1 MIYQTNMKSNKINIA
16 LVGFGNIGSYFYKT
30 VIKNKKNIYRKTGK
44 IPIFKYISAK
54 NINKKRIIKL
64 PKKKLVKNFSNIVL
78 DKEVD
83 IVVELIGGS
92 EGAAKKLVFSS
103 LMNKKHVITANK
115 ALISKYGDKL
125 AVIAEKNKVNLEYEA
140 SVAGGIPI
148 IRAIKEGL
156 ITNKINKIYGIL
168 NGTTN
173 YILSKMESSGNDFYH
188 VLDNA
193 KKLGFAESNPLSDLN
208 GNDSAAKLRILS
220 SIAFSI
226 NISKNKILTE
236 GIQNIN
242 LTDILYAKKFGYK
255 IKLLSI
261 SENKKKKL
269 IERVHPCLV
278 SANSFLANTDGVL
291 NAIVIDAAPVGKT
304 VLQGEGAGPG
314 PTSSALISD
323 LCSVLRGNI
332 KYPFGISSKL
342 RKKTS
347 KFDILNHTSS
357 SYFRIEVK
365 DLPGVLSSITKMFA
379 KNKISI
385 KNLLQNP
392 DKKNKKATIIIIT
405 HKSLE
410 KNYNNLF
417 SNLTRNKFVLKK
429 PTFIRIE
436 KV

>member
-1 MIYQTNMKSNKINIA
+1 MKKKINIA
-16 LVGFGNIGSYFYKT
+16 IAGFGNIGSYFYK
-30 VIKNKKNIYRKTGK
+30 VLQKNKNNISTKTGR
-44 IPIFKYISAK
+44 IPLVKYICAK
-54 NINKKRIIKL
+54 NINKKRLIKIPKSKWINNPLNLSLMDDIDII
-64 PKKKLVKNFSNIVL
+64 
-78 DKEVD
+78 
-83 IVVELIGGS
+83 VELIGGS
-92 EGAAKKLVFSS
+92 EGVAKKLVFSA
-103 LMNKKHVITANK
+103 LRNKKHVITANK
-115 ALISKYGDKL
+115 ALMAKYGDQL
-125 AVIAEKNKVNLEYEA
+125 AALAEKNKVNLEYEA

-148 IRAIKEGL
+148 IRSIKEGL

-168 NGTTN
+168 HGTTN
-173 YILSKMESSGNDFYH
+173 YILSYMENSGKNFYE

-193 KKLGFAESNPLSDLN
+193 KKLGFAESNPVSDLN

-220 SIAFSI
+220 SIAFNK

-261 SENKKKKL
+261 SEIKMNKL
-269 IERVHPCLV
+269 IERVHPCLI
-278 SANSFLANTDGVL
+278 SSNSFLANINGVL
-291 NAIVIDAAPVGKT
+291 NAIVIDAMPVGKS
-304 VLQGEGAGPG
+304 VLQGEGAGAG

-323 LCSVLRGNI
+323 LCSILRGNI

-342 RKKTS
+342 RTKII
-347 KFDILNHTSS
+347 KFNILKHTSS
-357 SYFRIEVK
+357 SYLRIEVK
-365 DLPGVLSSITKMFA
+365 DQPGVLSSITKIFA
-379 KNKISI
+379 KNRISI

-405 HKSLE
+405 HKNLE

-417 SNLTRNKFVLKK
+417 SNLTKNKFVLKK

>member
-1 MIYQTNMKSNKINIA
+1 MKSNKINIA

-103 LMNKKHVITANK
+103 LINKKHVITANK

-140 SVAGGIPI
+140 SVAGGVPI
-148 IRAIKEGL
+148 IRSIKEGL
-156 ITNKINKIYGIL
+156 IANKINKIYGIL

-173 YILSKMESSGNDFYH
+173 YILSSMEKSNKSFLEILH
-188 VLDNA
+188 KA
-193 KKLGFAESNPLSDLN
+193 KKLGFAEANPISDLN
-208 GNDSAAKLRILS
+208 GSDSASKLRILS
-220 SIAFSI
+220 SLAF
-226 NISKNKILTE
+226 NKAISKNKILTE

-242 LTDILYAKKFGYK
+242 LTDILYAKNLGYK

-261 SENKKKKL
+261 SEIRKNKL
-269 IERVHPCLV
+269 MERVHPCLIEK
-278 SANSFLANTDGVL
+278 NSYIAKIDGVL
-291 NAIVIDAAPVGKT
+291 NAIVVDGLPIGKSI
-304 VLQGEGAGPG
+304 LQGEGAGPG
-314 PTSSALISD
+314 PTTSALISD
-323 LCSVLRGNI
+323 LCSVLKGEIN
-332 KYPFGISSKL
+332 YPFGVSSRL
-342 RKKTS
+342 RKKIT
-347 KFDILNHTSS
+347 KFNTLNHLCS
-357 SYFRIEVK
+357 SYLRIEVK
-365 DLPGVLSSITKMFA
+365 DQPGVLSSITKNFA
-379 KNKISI
+379 KNDISI
-385 KNLLQNP
+385 KNLIQKPN
-392 DKKNKKATIIIIT
+392 KKNKKASIIIIT
-405 HKSLE
+405 HENSE
-410 KNYNNLF
+410 KNFNNLL
-417 SNLTRNKFVLKK
+417 SNLIKNKFLIKK

-436 KV
+436 TV

>member
-1 MIYQTNMKSNKINIA
+1 MKKKINIA
-16 LVGFGNIGSYFYKT
+16 IAGFGNIGSYFYK
-30 VIKNKKNIYRKTGK
+30 VLEKNKINISIKTGK
-44 IPIFKYISAK
+44 IPLIKYICAK
-54 NINKKRIIKL
+54 NINKKRLIKI
-64 PKKKLVKNFSNIVL
+64 PKSKWINNPLNLSL
-78 DKEVD
+78 MDDVD
-83 IVVELIGGS
+83 IIVELIGGS
-92 EGAAKKLVFSS
+92 EGVAKKLVFSA
-103 LMNKKHVITANK
+103 LRNKKHVITANK
-115 ALISKYGDKL
+115 ALMAKYGDQL
-125 AVIAEKNKVNLEYEA
+125 AALAEKNRVNLEYEA

-148 IRAIKEGL
+148 IRSIKEGL
-156 ITNKINKIYGIL
+156 IANKINKIYGIL

-173 YILSKMESSGNDFYH
+173 FILSSMESSRKNFYE

-193 KKLGFAESNPLSDLN
+193 KKLGFAESYPVSDLN

-220 SIAFSI
+220 SIAFNK

-261 SENKKKKL
+261 SEIKMNKL
-269 IERVHPCLV
+269 IERVHPCLI
-278 SANSFLANTDGVL
+278 SNDSFLANINGVL
-291 NAIVIDAAPVGKT
+291 NAIVIDAMPVGKS
-304 VLQGEGAGPG
+304 VLQGEGAGAG

-323 LCSVLRGNI
+323 LCSILRGNI

-342 RKKTS
+342 RTKII
-347 KFDILNHTSS
+347 KFNILKHTSS
-357 SYFRIEVK
+357 SYLRIEVK
-365 DLPGVLSSITKMFA
+365 DLPGVLSSITKIFA
-379 KNKISI
+379 KNRISI

-392 DKKNKKATIIIIT
+392 DKKNRKATIIIIT
-405 HKSLE
+405 HKNLE

-417 SNLTRNKFVLKK
+417 SNLTKNKFVLKK

>member
-1 MIYQTNMKSNKINIA
+1 MKKKINIA
-16 LVGFGNIGSYFYKT
+16 IAGFGNIGSYFYK
-30 VIKNKKNIYRKTGK
+30 VLEKNKINISIKTGK
-44 IPIFKYISAK
+44 IPLVKYICAK
-54 NINKKRIIKL
+54 NINKKRLIKI
-64 PKKKLVKNFSNIVL
+64 PKSKWINNPLNLSL
-78 DKEVD
+78 MDDVD
-83 IVVELIGGS
+83 IIVELIGGS
-92 EGAAKKLVFSS
+92 EGVAKKLVFSA
-103 LMNKKHVITANK
+103 LRNKKHVITANK
-115 ALISKYGDKL
+115 ALMAKYGDQL
-125 AVIAEKNKVNLEYEA
+125 AALAEKNRVNLEYEA

-148 IRAIKEGL
+148 IRSIKEGL
-156 ITNKINKIYGIL
+156 IANKINKIYGIL

-173 YILSKMESSGNDFYH
+173 FILSSMESSRKNFYE

-193 KKLGFAESNPLSDLN
+193 KKLGFAESNPVSDLN

-220 SIAFSI
+220 SIAFNT

-261 SENKKKKL
+261 SEIKMNKL
-269 IERVHPCLV
+269 IERVHPCLI
-278 SANSFLANTDGVL
+278 SSNSFLANINGVL
-291 NAIVIDAAPVGKT
+291 NAIVIDAMPVGQS
-304 VLQGEGAGPG
+304 VLQGEGAGAG

-323 LCSVLRGNI
+323 LCSILRGNI

-342 RKKTS
+342 RTKII
-347 KFDILNHTSS
+347 KFNILKHTSS
-357 SYFRIEVK
+357 SYLRIEVK
-365 DLPGVLSSITKMFA
+365 DLPGVLSSITKIFA
-379 KNKISI
+379 KNRISI

-405 HKSLE
+405 HKNLE

-417 SNLTRNKFVLKK
+417 SNLTKNKFVLKK

>member
-1 MIYQTNMKSNKINIA
+1 MKKKINIA
-16 LVGFGNIGSYFYKT
+16 VAGFGNIGSYFYKFLQ
-30 VIKNKKNIYRKTGK
+30 KNKINISTKTGK
-44 IPIFKYISAK
+44 IPLVKYICAK
-54 NINKKRIIKL
+54 NINKKRLIKI
-64 PKKKLVKNFSNIVL
+64 PKSKWINNPLNLCFM
-78 DKEVD
+78 DDVD
-83 IVVELIGGS
+83 IIVELIGGS
-92 EGAAKKLVFSS
+92 EGVAKRLAFSA
-103 LMNKKHVITANK
+103 LRNKKHVITANK
-115 ALISKYGDKL
+115 ALMAKYGDQL
-125 AVIAEKNKVNLEYEA
+125 AALAEKNKVNLEYEA

-173 YILSKMESSGNDFYH
+173 YILSYMENSGKNFYEA
-188 VLDNA
+188 LDNA
-193 KKLGFAESNPLSDLN
+193 KKLGFAESNPVSDLN

-220 SIAFSI
+220 SIAFSK

-261 SENKKKKL
+261 SEIKMNRL
-269 IERVHPCLV
+269 IERVHPCLI
-278 SANSFLANTDGVL
+278 SSNSFLANIDGVL
-291 NAIVIDAAPVGKT
+291 NAIVIDAEPVGKSI
-304 VLQGEGAGPG
+304 LQGDGAGPG

-342 RKKTS
+342 RTKII
-347 KFDILNHTSS
+347 KFNILRHTSS

-365 DLPGVLSSITKMFA
+365 DLPGVLSSITKIFA

-405 HKSLE
+405 HKNLE

-417 SNLTRNKFVLKK
+417 SNLIKNKFVLKK

>member
-1 MIYQTNMKSNKINIA
+1 MKKKINIA
-16 LVGFGNIGSYFYKT
+16 IAGFGNIGSYFYKFLE
-30 VIKNKKNIYRKTGK
+30 KNKINISIKTGK
-44 IPIFKYISAK
+44 IPLIKYICAK
-54 NINKKRIIKL
+54 NINKKRLIKI
-64 PKKKLVKNFSNIVL
+64 PKSKWINNPLNLSL
-78 DKEVD
+78 MDDVD
-83 IVVELIGGS
+83 IIVELIGGS
-92 EGAAKKLVFSS
+92 EGVAKKLVFSA
-103 LMNKKHVITANK
+103 LRNKKHVITANK
-115 ALISKYGDKL
+115 ALMAKYGDQL
-125 AVIAEKNKVNLEYEA
+125 AALAEKNRVNLEYEA

-148 IRAIKEGL
+148 IRSIKEGL
-156 ITNKINKIYGIL
+156 IANKINKIYGIL

-173 YILSKMESSGNDFYH
+173 FILSSMESSRKNFYE

-193 KKLGFAESNPLSDLN
+193 KKLGFAESNPVSDLN

-220 SIAFSI
+220 SIAFNT

-261 SENKKKKL
+261 SEIKMNKL
-269 IERVHPCLV
+269 IERVHPCLI
-278 SANSFLANTDGVL
+278 SSNSFLANINGVL
-291 NAIVIDAAPVGKT
+291 NAIVIDAVPVGKL

-342 RKKTS
+342 RTKII
-347 KFDILNHTSS
+347 KFNILKHTSS
-357 SYFRIEVK
+357 SYLRIEVK
-365 DLPGVLSSITKMFA
+365 DLPGVLSSITKIFA
-379 KNKISI
+379 KNRISI

-405 HKSLE
+405 HKNLE

-417 SNLTRNKFVLKK
+417 SNLTKNKFVLKK